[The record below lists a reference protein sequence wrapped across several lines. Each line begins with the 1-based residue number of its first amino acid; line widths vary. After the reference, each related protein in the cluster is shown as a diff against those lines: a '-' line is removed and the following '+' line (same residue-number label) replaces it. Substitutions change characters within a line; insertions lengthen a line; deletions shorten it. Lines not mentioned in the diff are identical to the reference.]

1 MACFARVL
9 LIAVLVATPLKALQ
23 AESNPVVA
31 VFDIKNRAAKISKE
45 SLVKLGAYLSTRL
58 AGTGK
63 FKVVPRA
70 DIQKKLQKER
80 LASYKE
86 RYDQKFQIELGKQVA
101 AQKTVASQL
110 MPIAGKC
117 VLTSNLFDLKQNIAE
132 RAGIAEGAC
141 DEAGI
146 KRSIDVVAAQLA
158 GTGQLQ
164 GRFDMTR
171 GMSKRELVIKL
182 WTERGDS
189 GVYFEGEQLFVLL
202 QANRDCFV
210 RLVYTQVDGSEVQ
223 IFPNAL
229 TGNYWIRG
237 GLVWPIPGVH
247 DDFEFIVTPP
257 FGAESITA
265 YASTAAFPSPK
276 GTVTESGLKVL
287 SESMDSTYK
296 RAISMRKRKALD
308 TKVSASLTTAPRA
321 R

>member
-1 MACFARVL
+1 MTCFARVL
-9 LIAVLVATPLKALQ
+9 LVGVLVATPLQ
-23 AESNPVVA
+23 AVSAEADPVVA

-45 SLVKLGAYLSTRL
+45 SLAKLGDYLSTRL

-110 MPIAGKC
+110 MAIAGKC

-146 KRSIDVVAAQLA
+146 KRSIDAVAAQLS

-164 GRFDMTR
+164 GQFDQTK
-171 GMSKRELVIKL
+171 GASKSELVVKL
-182 WTERGDS
+182 WTSRGDS
-189 GVYFEGEQLFVLL
+189 GAYLEGEQLFVFM

-210 RLVYTQVDGSEVQ
+210 RLVYYQVDGTEVQ

-229 TGNYWIRG
+229 HGNYWIRG
-237 GLVWPIPGVH
+237 GMVWSIPGVH

-265 YASTAAFPSPK
+265 FASTEAFPSSK
-276 GTVTESGLKVL
+276 GTVTEAGLKVL
-287 SESMDSTYK
+287 TQAMESTYK
-296 RAISMRKRKALD
+296 RAISMRKTKALD
-308 TKVSASLTTAPRA
+308 TKASATVTTAPRS